1 MSDMWVF
8 EQRAFL
14 QTQCSCFYCHY

>member
-8 EQRAFL
+8 EQKAL
-14 QTQCSCFYCHY
+14 LHTQCSCFYCHY